1 MREGEFTQEWL
12 WRVESDNGPFLGTGS
27 ISAAYKGAYNLLAKG
42 EQNVCIVTPGGV
54 RVEIKE
60 RRSQTPG
67 DADLAGERI
76 NTCEGYDPERPRGR
90 DAHPVYGPD
99 ALQEEAGSHGEWSG
113 RNP

>member
-60 RRSQTPG
+60 RRAQTPG

-76 NTCEGYDPERPRGR
+76 HGCERGK
-90 DAHPVYGPD
+90 DSHPVYGPD
-99 ALQEEAGSHGEWSG
+99 ALAEETGSHGEWSG